1 MLYNEAQESNCGK
14 FAVSR
19 KEVEQAVPLSLDRV
33 SRRLG
38 NMKILVATIA
48 VVLSFAVCASAS
60 VPSASTSTVEC
71 EVQGPSNCVPTSAV
85 VCPASDIDNIHV
97 TVTVRNVY
105 GDPLPAKTVDCYA
118 IEVSGDFC
126 WCPGESL
133 QTDVTDALGQ
143 AFFDFTDFGGCGF
156 VQFGATCEGVVF
168 VPCAAIFVAS
178 PDMDADCVV
187 GLADFAMFA
196 AAFGGADPCADFDC
210 DAAVGLADFAIFAAH
225 FGHVCP

>member
-1 MLYNEAQESNCGK
+1 
-14 FAVSR
+14 
-19 KEVEQAVPLSLDRV
+19 
-33 SRRLG
+33 
-38 NMKILVATIA
+38 MKILVATI
-48 VVLSFAVCASAS
+48 VMVLSFAVYASAS

-71 EVQGPSNCVPTSAV
+71 EAQGPSSCVPTSVV

-105 GDPLPAKTVDCYA
+105 ADPLPGKTVDCYA
-118 IEVSGDFC
+118 IEVTGDFC
-126 WCPGESL
+126 WCVGESL
-133 QTDVTDALGQ
+133 QTDVTDTNGQ
-143 AFFDFTDFGGCGF
+143 AFFDFTDFGGCGD

-178 PDMDADCVV
+178 PDIDADCVV

-196 AAFGGADPCADFDC
+196 AGFGGTDPCLDYDC
-210 DAAVGLADFAIFAAH
+210 TGVVGLADFAIFAAH